1 MNILSESNN
10 YMIVNEYETVT
21 LIVKQSQKRVVI
33 GDFYGD
39 PDIGIISEDETIC
52 AMCGCGVIVYFIKE
66 PFIEWKYHTSN
77 SQWIEWGREIGKEV
91 WIEDM
96 FFIDNNTI
104 EITTEENKKIVLSI

>member
-1 MNILSESNN
+1 MNILAESNH

-66 PFIEWKYHTSN
+66 PFIEWKYHASN
-77 SQWIEWGREIGKEV
+77 SQWIECGREIGEEIWV
-91 WIEDM
+91 DSIR
-96 FFIDNNTI
+96 FINIKTI
-104 EITTEENKKIVLSI
+104 EILTENKEKFILNI